1 MSESEDEDENK
12 IDSEEENDDEEA
24 GDKTL
29 SMTQLRIQSYF
40 YGHFRIKRVVV
51 IDWPI
56 SFSFSFFLN
65 LPLSRYL
72 FSVSFYCIIVS
83 CKH

>member
-29 SMTQLRIQSYF
+29 LMTQLRIQSYF
-40 YGHFRIKRVVV
+40 CRHFEMKRE
-51 IDWPI
+51 WE
-56 SFSFSFFLN
+56 
-65 LPLSRYL
+65 
-72 FSVSFYCIIVS
+72 
-83 CKH
+83 